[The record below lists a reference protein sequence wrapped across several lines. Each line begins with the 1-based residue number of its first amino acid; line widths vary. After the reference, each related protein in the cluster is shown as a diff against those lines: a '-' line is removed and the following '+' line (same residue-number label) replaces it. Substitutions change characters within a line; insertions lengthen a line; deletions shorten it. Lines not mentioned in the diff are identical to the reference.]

1 MRRCASAFA
10 RRKARRPWV
19 CGFYPG
25 SHPAEHARGSAKTFD
40 QARGA
45 FEIARRY
52 FLAKCTEADFEQYR
66 RNRAFHAWKEAML
79 EAGPQATD
87 TSCGWPGHLLLRRVR
102 VGMAYDSAARSEC
115 EAANGGGHASSACRS
130 GCQCAPRSCGRG
142 HLRNRSARSPVE
154 RWDHGA
160 ARRSTSRT
168 WSSTSMLRTW
178 SPRRNEIR

>member
-25 SHPAEHARGSAKTFD
+25 SHPAEHARGSAKSFD

-130 GCQCAPRSCGRG
+130 GCQCAPRSSG
-142 HLRNRSARSPVE
+142 LRNRSARSPVE

>member
-1 MRRCASAFA
+1 MLTDREALRIRIREKEGTAALGLRLLSGEPSSRTCKGQ
-10 RRKARRPWV
+10 RQDLRP
-19 CGFYPG
+19 G
-25 SHPAEHARGSAKTFD
+25 H
-40 QARGA
+40 

-79 EAGPQATD
+79 EAGPQATE

-130 GCQCAPRSCGRG
+130 GCQCAPRLCRRG
-142 HLRNRSARSPVE
+142 HRRNRSARSPVE
-154 RWDHGA
+154 RWDHGGEHG
-160 ARRSTSRT
+160 
-168 WSSTSMLRTW
+168 L
-178 SPRRNEIR
+178 